1 MEVLSQSFLKNQV
14 PSVKRNE
21 TEIPKNTV
29 FKLQVLYMYLTQI
42 LLSLDFLVIRRK
54 GRREMEEWQ
63 NFFFFF
69 FFFLM
74 SKE

>member
-1 MEVLSQSFLKNQV
+1 
-14 PSVKRNE
+14 
-21 TEIPKNTV
+21 
-29 FKLQVLYMYLTQI
+29 MYLTQI

-69 FFFLM
+69 NEQRVAEDMVCLVNGCVIEFLF
-74 SKE
+74 E